1 MNVADAD
8 AALSM
13 VKEFSMPASVAVKH
27 QTPCG
32 VGIGETITEAYTR
45 SFEADP
51 VSIFGGIIALNREV
65 DKPCAEKLSEI
76 MLHIIIAPSFSEEAF
91 VILTKKKNLILLQV
105 EMKNTTDTAEKTI
118 SNVSGGLLIQEK
130 DTAHFDTATLTFP
143 TKRQPTQDE
152 LKTAKFAW
160 TCVKY
165 VKSNGILLARDNM
178 TVGIGPGQTNRV
190 GAAQIAIRDAGE
202 RTRGAVLASDA
213 FFPMPDTVELAAA
226 AGIEVII
233 QPGGSVKDA
242 DSIAA
247 CDKHNIA
254 MIFTGIRHFKH

>member
-1 MNVADAD
+1 V
-8 AALSM
+8 
-13 VKEFSMPASVAVKH
+13 
-27 QTPCG
+27 
-32 VGIGETITEAYTR
+32 
-45 SFEADP
+45 
-51 VSIFGGIIALNREV
+51 
-65 DKPCAEKLSEI
+65 
-76 MLHIIIAPSFSEEAF
+76 
-91 VILTKKKNLILLQV
+91 LTKKKNLILLQV
-105 EMKNTTDTAEKTI
+105 EMAESARKTAQTI
-118 SNVSGGLLIQEK
+118 TVVNGGALIQEK

-143 TKRQPTQDE
+143 TERKPTEAE
-152 LKTAKFAW
+152 LKTARFAW

-165 VKSNGILLARDNM
+165 VKSNGILIARDNM

-247 CDKHNIA
+247 CDKHGIA
-254 MIFTGIRHFKH
+254 MIFTGVRHFRH